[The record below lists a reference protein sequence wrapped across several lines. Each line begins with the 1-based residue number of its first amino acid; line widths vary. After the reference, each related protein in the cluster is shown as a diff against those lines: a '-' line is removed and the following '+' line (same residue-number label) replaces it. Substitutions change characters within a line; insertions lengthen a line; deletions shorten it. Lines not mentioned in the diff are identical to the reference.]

1 MDKGFLTRTQLT
13 VFILLL
19 IGMASTPPVQN
30 VSAQQPFIPVEAIDS
45 NAYPLAVPTPSAT
58 PTPTAPGGPPL
69 SLTIS
74 LLCFCFLL
82 LLIGGV
88 FVLGVI
94 VRTRNRKEHVDDGL

>member
-1 MDKGFLTRTQLT
+1 MRTRLT
-13 VFILLL
+13 VFIFIL
-19 IGMASTPPVQN
+19 IGMTSTLAVQN
-30 VSAQQPFIPVEAIDS
+30 VSAHPSIVPVGAIDS
-45 NAYPLAVPTPSAT
+45 NAYPLAT
-58 PTPTAPGGPPL
+58 PTPTAPSGPPL

-94 VRTRNRKEHVDDGL
+94 VRTRNRKDHVDERL

>member
-1 MDKGFLTRTQLT
+1 MRTQLT
-13 VFILLL
+13 VFIFIL
-19 IGMASTPPVQN
+19 IGMTSTLAARN
-30 VSAQQPFIPVEAIDS
+30 VSAHPSIIPVEAIDS
-45 NAYPLAVPTPSAT
+45 NAYLLATPAPFAT

-94 VRTRNRKEHVDDGL
+94 VRTRNRKDHVDEGL